1 MQATTAQEEQQED
14 PTLRNLVVTL
24 LGFGALFVYLSAI
37 YVLLAISTG
46 NGYLSALGVVAI
58 IWSVVLLYRLSKR
71 LIKFVP
77 K

>member
-1 MQATTAQEEQQED
+1 MQATTAQEEQRED

>member
-1 MQATTAQEEQQED
+1 MQATTAQEEQRED

-37 YVLLAISTG
+37 YVLFAISTG